1 MFDTQVNVRHPR
13 QDTTA
18 EESGHECQ
26 ANRYV
31 YADSYVQRAVVM
43 RVLQFEL
50 IFTFVPYA
58 LLKS

>member
-1 MFDTQVNVRHPR
+1 MNVFHPR

-26 ANRYV
+26 ANWYV
-31 YADSYVQRAVVM
+31 YTDSYVQQAVVM

-50 IFTFVPYA
+50 ILTFVPYA